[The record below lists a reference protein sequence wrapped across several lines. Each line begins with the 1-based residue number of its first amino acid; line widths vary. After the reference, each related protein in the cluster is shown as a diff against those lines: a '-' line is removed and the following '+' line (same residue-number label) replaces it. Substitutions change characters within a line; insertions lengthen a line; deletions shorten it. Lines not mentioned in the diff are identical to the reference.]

1 MSILLLNTLM
11 ERLWQWGIGI
21 MKFEERAQ
29 FYADKLND
37 TEDQIVEYILQHRHE
52 VTSMSI
58 QKLAENLYTVPN
70 TIVRLAKKLGYKGF
84 SELKAALVLENQA
97 EIVQM
102 TEVPVHILKTYEMID
117 IDTIDLAVRKMHESK
132 RVLFYGIG
140 DSTYFCEMM
149 AKNLRCVGKQAEFF
163 TQRHDMIYSADRCEQ
178 KDLLFVISLSGETK
192 QVLEAVTIAKQR
204 GVFIISMTHLSEN
217 SLANL
222 ADLRLYC
229 WAPKQFLN
237 KYDITDRTSLLIM
250 LRKISER
257 YWQIYG

>member
-1 MSILLLNTLM
+1 
-11 ERLWQWGIGI
+11 
-21 MKFEERAQ
+21 MKFEERVQ
-29 FYADKLND
+29 FYSDKLND
-37 TEDQIVEYILQHRHE
+37 TDDQIVEYILQHRQE
-52 VTSMSI
+52 VTDMSI

-84 SELKAALVLENQA
+84 SELKAALVLENQP

-102 TEVPVHILKTYEMID
+102 TRVPKHILKTYEMMDLDMID
-117 IDTIDLAVRKMHESK
+117 VVVRKMHESK

-140 DSTYFCEMM
+140 DSAYFCEMM
-149 AKNLRCVGKQAEFF
+149 AKNLRCVGKQADFF

-178 KDLLFVISLSGETK
+178 KDLLFVISVSGETK

-204 GVFIISMTHLSEN
+204 GAFIISMTHLSEN

-222 ADLRLYC
+222 SDLRLYC

-257 YWQIYG
+257 YWEVYG